1 MWARWSEGV
10 GKHFSKPDISKYQQV
25 GSSEFPTSPAPAVVL
40 TSRSRE
46 LDGHQRTQVAVDV
59 RVRVEV
65 RGESS
70 GRVIFD
76 VTDDFSVCAVLP
88 AARNPNLIAVALG
101 EAADVI
107 YEVLRHIFGQ
117 VLRVVEVLGHPVE
130 NAIEFQEEAGRRVVV
145 SIGVL
150 RGARAE
156 FADVELADL
165 IFVRKRV
172 EVAVLLVGLAVRV
185 L

>member
-1 MWARWSEGV
+1 MRRGLARWAEGV
-10 GKHFSKPDISKYQQV
+10 GKKKFSKPDIVKCQQV
-25 GSSEFPTSPAPAVVL
+25 GNLEFPTSPSPAVVL

-59 RVRVEV
+59 CVRVEV

-70 GRVIFD
+70 GWVILYI
-76 VTDDFSVCAVLP
+76 TDDFSVGAVLP

-117 VLRVVEVLGHPVE
+117 VL
-130 NAIEFQEEAGRRVVV
+130 
-145 SIGVL
+145 
-150 RGARAE
+150 
-156 FADVELADL
+156 
-165 IFVRKRV
+165 
-172 EVAVLLVGLAVRV
+172 
-185 L
+185 